1 MSEVEP
7 EDVGGNVGR
16 RKSSGSDTRSDSNTV
31 DSHPLITATEK
42 SESSDGDE
50 VGVADR
56 EEGGVVGVDGS
67 ASGEGDMLKSE
78 GDTDED
84 REGEG
89 VDDGQ
94 GVTGAAVN
102 SMAGYLPWDK
112 DLEMISC
119 YQERKVY

>member
-16 RKSSGSDTRSDSNTV
+16 RKSSGSDTRGDSNTV
-31 DSHPLITATEK
+31 DSQPPITATEK

-50 VGVADR
+50 VGVAGR

-67 ASGEGDMLKSE
+67 GELKSE